1 MAVASDRRFL
11 MLPNPENKRRLD
23 MPAIASHSILLDLTP
38 QAAWAKL
45 RDLSLAPHYVPG
57 LTGCQFHPGAQ
68 EGVGASRRVF
78 RKGGQYLD
86 ESVVSWQEDVGFVLR
101 LHKGSN
107 DSPFPFREA
116 SFSYALQAEG
126 ASTRITLQMSYSLRG
141 GRLMELMLG
150 KAFNK
155 VVRQIAENL
164 KAYYETGRTQNPDM
178 AVSTSNINVA

>member
-1 MAVASDRRFL
+1 MS
-11 MLPNPENKRRLD
+11 
-23 MPAIASHSILLDLTP
+23 AIASHSILLDLTP
-38 QAAWAKL
+38 QAAWTKL

-68 EGVGASRRVF
+68 EGVGASRRVL

-86 ESVVSWQEDVGFVLR
+86 ESVVQWHEGTGFVLR

-107 DSPFPFREA
+107 DSPFPFRQA

-126 ASTRITLQMSYSLRG
+126 NATRITLQMSYSLRG
-141 GRLMELMLG
+141 GRLFEGLLA
-150 KAFNK
+150 KAFNN

-164 KAYYETGRTQNPDM
+164 KAFYETGRTQNPDRIETRLQER
-178 AVSTSNINVA
+178 ATSE

>member
-1 MAVASDRRFL
+1 
-11 MLPNPENKRRLD
+11 
-23 MPAIASHSILLDLTP
+23 MPAIASHSVFLDLTP
-38 QAAWAKL
+38 QAAWTKL

-57 LTGCQFHPGAQ
+57 LTGCQFHPGPT
-68 EGVGASRRVF
+68 EGLGASRRVL

-86 ESVVSWQEDVGFVLR
+86 ESVMQWQEGTGFVLL

-107 DSPFPFREA
+107 GSPFPFREA

-126 ASTRITLQMSYSLRG
+126 IATRITLQMHYSLRG
-141 GRLMELMLG
+141 GRLVEWLLA

-155 VVRQIAENL
+155 VVQQIAENL
-164 KAYYETGRTQNPDM
+164 KAFYETGRTQNADM

>member
-1 MAVASDRRFL
+1 MAPENDRRFL
-11 MLPNPENKRRLD
+11 MPPNPIHKRNSD
-23 MPAIASHSILLDLTP
+23 MPATASHSVLLDLTP

-57 LTGCQFHPGAQ
+57 LIGCQFYPGAH
-68 EGVGASRRVF
+68 EGLGASRRVL

-86 ESVVSWQEDVGFVLR
+86 ESVVQWKDGFGFVLR
-101 LHKGSN
+101 LHKGNS
-107 DSPFPFREA
+107 DSPFPFRRA

-126 ASTRITLQMSYSLRG
+126 NATRITLQMSYSLRG
-141 GRLMELMLG
+141 GRLMELLLG

-164 KAYYETGRTQNPDM
+164 KAYYETGRTQNPDR
-178 AVSTSNINVA
+178 AVGTSKINVA

>member
-1 MAVASDRRFL
+1 
-11 MLPNPENKRRLD
+11 
-23 MPAIASHSILLDLTP
+23 MPAIASHSVFLDLPP

-57 LTGCQFHPGAQ
+57 LTGCRFHPGAM
-68 EGVGASRRVF
+68 EGVGASRRVL

-86 ESVVSWQEDVGFVLR
+86 ESVVQWQEGTGFVLR
-101 LHKGSN
+101 LHKGGN
-107 DSPFPFREA
+107 ESPFPFRRA

-126 ASTRITLQMSYSLRG
+126 DATRITLQMSYSLRG
-141 GRLMELMLG
+141 GRLIEGVLA

-155 VVRQIAENL
+155 VVQQIAENL
-164 KAYYETGRTQNPDM
+164 KAFYETGRTQNPDM

>member
-1 MAVASDRRFL
+1 
-11 MLPNPENKRRLD
+11 
-23 MPAIASHSILLDLTP
+23 MPAIASHSVPLDLTL
-38 QAAWAKL
+38 QAAWTKL

-57 LTGCQFHPGAQ
+57 LTGCLFHPGPK
-68 EGVGASRRVF
+68 EGLGTSRRVL
-78 RKGGQYLD
+78 RRGGQYLD
-86 ESVVSWQEDVGFVLR
+86 ESVMQWQEGTGFVLL

-107 DSPFPFREA
+107 GSPFPFREA

-126 ASTRITLQMSYSLRG
+126 DTTRITLQMRYSLRG
-141 GRLMELMLG
+141 GRLAEWLLA

-164 KAYYETGRTQNPDM
+164 KAYYETGRTQNADM

>member
-1 MAVASDRRFL
+1 MSAT
-11 MLPNPENKRRLD
+11 
-23 MPAIASHSILLDLTP
+23 ASHSVPLNLTP

-57 LTGCQFHPGAQ
+57 LTGCQFHPGPR
-68 EGVGASRRVF
+68 EGLGASRRVL

-86 ESVVSWQEDVGFVLR
+86 ESVVQWQEGTGFVLR
-101 LHKGSN
+101 LHKGGN
-107 DSPFPFREA
+107 DSPFPFRQA

-126 ASTRITLQMSYSLRG
+126 NATRITLQMSYSLRG
-141 GRLMELMLG
+141 GKLFEGLLA

-155 VVRQIAENL
+155 VVRKIAENL

-178 AVSTSNINVA
+178 AVSTSNINAA